1 MVKKYHHYQILFY
14 ALVLLIPVL
23 KGCAF
28 IPVNVDVNKLEP
40 DISYPR
46 GSLAS
51 QFKVKFESLVDRR
64 SNKGRLGVVRNKLM
78 MVTSSVSVAGDMEGL
93 FNRMVKQNFAAAGF
107 GEGPSNLTIKPE
119 LIEASTDLPGP
130 DHVFVRIKLAISVL
144 DSSSGIPIHRQII
157 KGYEVTPVTQISN
170 MAWEEA
176 FIGASNQVSD
186 QIYEMAMKVR
196 LAKNNSSPPSP
207 QPVVQQPSVKEQV
220 VAGGT
225 GFLFGSKDYV
235 ITNWHVVKGA
245 NSIVAKFT
253 DGQTVKAIVVAKD
266 SKNDIAILK
275 LANTSPLSATPIKL
289 GDSSS
294 ARMGEKIFTIG
305 YPASKIM
312 GEKPKYSE
320 GVINSMTGL
329 KDDPAFFQVS
339 VPVQPGNSGGPL
351 FNEHGEVIGITTS
364 SLSLLAMDAMGAIP
378 QNVNY
383 AIKSSFVKNL
393 LSTIPELMLSNTN
406 ILVVPKESDD
416 SLPNFIEQVSK
427 NIVLI
432 EAKE

>member
-1 MVKKYHHYQILFY
+1 MVKKYHHYQMLFY

-207 QPVVQQPSVKEQV
+207 QPVVQQPSVKQQV

-253 DGQTVKAIVVAKD
+253 DGQTVKAVVVAKD
-266 SKNDIAILK
+266 PKNDIAILK
-275 LANTSPLSATPIKL
+275 LAQASPLSATPIKL

-294 ARMGEKIFTIG
+294 ARMGENVFTIG

-312 GEKPKYSE
+312 GEQPKYSK
-320 GVINSMTGL
+320 GVINAVTGL
-329 KDDPAFFQVS
+329 KDDPTFFQVS
-339 VPVQPGNSGGPL
+339 VPIQPGNSGGPL
-351 FNEHGEVIGITTS
+351 FNERGEVIGITTS
-364 SLSLLAMDAMGAIP
+364 SLSLLAIDAMGAIP

-393 LSTIPELMLSNTN
+393 LSTIPDLMLSNTN
-406 ILVVPKESDD
+406 IVVVPKDSEN